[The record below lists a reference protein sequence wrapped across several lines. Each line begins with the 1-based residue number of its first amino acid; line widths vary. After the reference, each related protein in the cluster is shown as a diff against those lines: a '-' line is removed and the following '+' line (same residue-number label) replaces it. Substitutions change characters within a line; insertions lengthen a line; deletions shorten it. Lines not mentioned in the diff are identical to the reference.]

1 MKNGLL
7 LAALWP
13 YVHRGMSTTTIQP
26 RRDALVE
33 VDRPLLQEIVRKIV
47 ERFRPRRILLFG
59 SRARGDFRSDSDVDL
74 FIEMESSDAPHE
86 RKCKIRAL
94 FPDRRWGLDLVV
106 YTPAE
111 VAKYRPMRGL
121 LLSMIEGE
129 GQGLYEQ
136 APSRG

>member
-1 MKNGLL
+1 MRRTARNTITQ
-7 LAALWP
+7 AL
-13 YVHRGMSTTTIQP
+13 I
-26 RRDALVE
+26 
-33 VDRPLLQEIVRKIV
+33 
-47 ERFRPRRILLFG
+47 RRIVKRIVQQFDPEQVILFG
-59 SRARGDFRSDSDVDL
+59 SQARGDAGPDSDVDL
-74 FIEMESSDAPHE
+74 FIEMESSDLPHE

-129 GQGLYEQ
+129 GRVLYEQ
-136 APSRG
+136 APSRS

>member
-1 MKNGLL
+1 M
-7 LAALWP
+7 A
-13 YVHRGMSTTTIQP
+13 
-26 RRDALVE
+26 
-33 VDRPLLQEIVRKIV
+33 VDEPLLREIVRKIV
-47 ERFRPRRILLFG
+47 ERFHPRRILLFG
-59 SRARGDFRSDSDVDL
+59 SRARGDARPDSDVDL
-74 FIEMESSDAPHE
+74 FIEMESADPPHE

-129 GQGLYEQ
+129 GKLLYEQ
-136 APSRG
+136 RSSRG